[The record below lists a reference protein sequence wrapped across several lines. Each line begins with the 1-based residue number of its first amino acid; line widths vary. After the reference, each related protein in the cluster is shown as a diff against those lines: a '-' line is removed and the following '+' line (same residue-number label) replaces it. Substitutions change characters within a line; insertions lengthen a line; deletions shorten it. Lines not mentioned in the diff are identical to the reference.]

1 MQIVQTNKPHIFR
14 FSLQCNYGPKEL
26 KTFRTE
32 CDIHGLLRHPN
43 IIHMLESF
51 ETPDYIFVVTDF
63 AAIDLHQFMKR
74 RPNPKLHEDHVQHLT
89 GNLISALNY
98 LHSRRILH
106 RDLKPQNV
114 LLNEMGMD
122 AKLCDFGLARNM
134 TRETHLLTSI
144 KGTPLYMAPEVMCD
158 QPYDHLADLWSLGCI
173 LYEMLVG
180 QPPFRAKSMHHLQNL
195 LQKQPIKWPETSEH
209 CSSFLQGLLK
219 KNAKHRF
226 TWLTILQHPFVEGRL
241 IIMNDDITDIS
252 LTNALTESQTLAK
265 EKQRDEILLK
275 KEKKTIAEKAKLCK
289 AKLEMHHRHAAA
301 IMAQQ
306 QQAAAIDENTSVSS
320 MDSVHATIQTDT
332 ENIET
337 DAENATE
344 SKSGA
349 RAIPENSN
357 LIIQR
362 FADGNEPKPKM
373 SEPKTD
379 NSNLVIG
386 TMADNLRNDEIDERM
401 KQLNLA
407 TKDTPANVSQ
417 HLYPAII
424 LKDGKNKDLEKRK
437 LSQNLDNF
445 SIRLGTGNAMATSGE
460 APEDTCKYQKEKEKQ
475 IPIVETNVSVSDS
488 PIENEEW
495 LAFIRC
501 SMHEVLSGQIDSLKQ
516 QNLVSFVIKFGC

>member
-1 MQIVQTNKPHIFR
+1 
-14 FSLQCNYGPKEL
+14 
-26 KTFRTE
+26 
-32 CDIHGLLRHPN
+32 
-43 IIHMLESF
+43 MLESF

-74 RPNPKLHEDHVQHLT
+74 RPNPKLAEDHVQVLT

-106 RDLKPQNV
+106 RDLKPQNI

-180 QPPFRAKSMHHLQNL
+180 QPPFKAKSMHHLQNL
-195 LQKQPIKWPETSEH
+195 LQKQPIKWPEASVN

-241 IIMNDDITDIS
+241 IIMNDDTTDSS

-275 KEKKTIAEKAKLCK
+275 KEKKTIAERAKLCK
-289 AKLEMHHRHAAA
+289 TKLETHHR
-301 IMAQQ
+301 
-306 QQAAAIDENTSVSS
+306 QAAAILGQQHQQQLAAATDENTSVSS
-320 MDSVHATIQTDT
+320 MDSVHATFQTDT

-344 SKSGA
+344 PKSGT
-349 RAIPENSN
+349 RAIAENSN

-362 FADGNEPKPKM
+362 FADENEPKPM
-373 SEPKTD
+373 VSEPTTD

-386 TMADNLRNDEIDERM
+386 TMSQNLKNDEIDERM

-407 TKDTPANVSQ
+407 TKDIPATITNVSHHTHPTTTQ
-417 HLYPAII
+417 
-424 LKDGKNKDLEKRK
+424 KDGKNKDLEKRK

-445 SIRLGTGNAMATSGE
+445 SIRLGTGNAMTTSGE
-460 APEDTCKYQKEKEKQ
+460 APDDTCKYQKEKEKP

-516 QNLVSFVIKFGC
+516 QNLVCSGIKFGC

>member
-1 MQIVQTNKPHIFR
+1 
-14 FSLQCNYGPKEL
+14 
-26 KTFRTE
+26 
-32 CDIHGLLRHPN
+32 
-43 IIHMLESF
+43 MLESF
-51 ETPDYIFVVTDF
+51 ETPEYIFVVTDF
-63 AAIDLHQFMKR
+63 AAFDLHQFMKKH
-74 RPNPKLHEDHVQHLT
+74 PKLAEDHVQVLT

-106 RDLKPQNV
+106 RDLKPQNI

-173 LYEMLVG
+173 LYEMLDG
-180 QPPFRAKSMHHLQNL
+180 QPPFKAKSMLHLQNL
-195 LQKQPIKWPETSEH
+195 VHKQAIKWPEASEN
-209 CSSFLQGLLK
+209 CLSFLQGLLER
-219 KNAKHRF
+219 NAKLRF

-241 IIMNDDITDIS
+241 IIMNDDTTDLS

-265 EKQRDEILLK
+265 EKQRDEILLQ
-275 KEKKTIAEKAKLCK
+275 KEKKTIAERVKLCK
-289 AKLEMHHRHAAA
+289 TKVETHHRQAAA
-301 IMAQQ
+301 ILAQQQQHHQ
-306 QQAAAIDENTSVSS
+306 QQAAATDENTSMSS
-320 MDSVHATIQTDT
+320 MDSVHATFQTDT

-337 DAENATE
+337 DAENAAAP
-344 SKSGA
+344 KSGT
-349 RAIPENSN
+349 RAIPESSN
-357 LIIQR
+357 LIVQR
-362 FADGNEPKPKM
+362 FGDGSEPKPKV
-373 SEPKTD
+373 SEPTTD

-386 TMADNLRNDEIDERM
+386 TMAENLKNDEIDERM
-401 KQLNLA
+401 KQLNL
-407 TKDTPANVSQ
+407 TKKDTPATISNVSH
-417 HLYPAII
+417 HLQPTITQ
-424 LKDGKNKDLEKRK
+424 KDGKNKDLEKRK

-445 SIRLGTGNAMATSGE
+445 SIRLGTGNAMTTSGE
-460 APEDTCKYQKEKEKQ
+460 APDDTSKHQKEKEKP

-516 QNLVSFVIKFGC
+516 QNLVSLDSKFVCWFSLINQYQMNFIRWE